1 MAMADYAKC
10 GRCGGKAFYD
20 ANISDPAYC
29 ATWDPSEETPAIG
42 LAVLC
47 ATCATTHEAVIR
59 PRGHCARANGERVA
73 RAIAASDGHDWDTC
87 SPSQREEYIDNAAA
101 AIAALEP
108 ETVRE
113 DALREAAAA
122 VCPKAIKNYGIMKP
136 GKPDKYASR
145 EAQIV
150 IKGFARLIQEDILA
164 LIEKDKTNG

>member
-1 MAMADYAKC
+1 MDK
-10 GRCGGKAFYD
+10 REK
-20 ANISDPAYC
+20 
-29 ATWDPSEETPAIG
+29 
-42 LAVLC
+42 
-47 ATCATTHEAVIR
+47 
-59 PRGHCARANGERVA
+59 VA
-73 RAIAASDGHDWDTC
+73 RAICAEKCAFMGEPPCYSVEGEWPNRNC
-87 SPSQREEYIDNAAA
+87 SEPGCHAEAQA

>member
-10 GRCGGKAFYD
+10 GRCGNKAFYD

-42 LAVLC
+42 IAVLC
-47 ATCATTHEAVIR
+47 STCATTHEAVIR

-108 ETVRE
+108 VTVRE
-113 DALREAAAA
+113 DALREAAEKAGEAA
-122 VCPKAIKNYGIMKP
+122 V
-136 GKPDKYASR
+136 
-145 EAQIV
+145 
-150 IKGFARLIQEDILA
+150 DILLRHEPEASVLKQQTTRQAVRAPIIA
-164 LIEKDKTNG
+164 LVRKDAENG